1 MVFAVL
7 AFSVPGFL
15 VGFLLIF
22 TMGVHAHWFP
32 VAGYVPFSQSP
43 AGWLRSLV
51 LPCVNIALIYVAL
64 ITRMTRATVLEV
76 LNEDY
81 IRTAR
86 AQGLGVPAV
95 LNHAL
100 RSAERRVGQEGV
112 RTCRSP
118 WS

>member
-76 LNEDY
+76 LNED
-81 IRTAR
+81 TAANAR
-86 AQGLGVPAV
+86 ESV
-95 LNHAL
+95 
-100 RSAERRVGQEGV
+100 SSEERRVGKECV
-112 RTCRSP
+112 STCRYRWSP
-118 WS
+118 YL

>member
-1 MVFAVL
+1 
-7 AFSVPGFL
+7 
-15 VGFLLIF
+15 
-22 TMGVHAHWFP
+22 MGVHAHWFP

-86 AQGLGVPAV
+86 AKGLGVPAV

-100 RSAERRVGQEGV
+100 RNAAVPIATPVGAGIALLIGGVVLTERV
-112 RTCRSP
+112 RTGRP
-118 WS
+118 TAEI